1 MNKLTVYLGDRVY
14 AESFNAVTDGP
25 SGDLVKLYTDED
37 AAQGNI
43 IWLDR
48 VQIDALKKF
57 LAQIEEGCE

>member
-1 MNKLTVYLGDRVY
+1 MNKVVSYLGDRVY

-25 SGDLVKLYTDED
+25 SGDLVKLYTDEG

-48 VQIDALKKF
+48 VQIQALKKF
-57 LAQIEEGCE
+57 LRDIEEKCE